1 MMQME
6 WCNQFDSRVRIEA
19 AAQVRGEILQ
29 PAGVISVFTH
39 TTNSSEF
46 NFIALKH
53 YYDFCTNI
61 EASVVLSRTSVH
73 VAGAAGVLVVVGILI
88 DEPLIA
94 SFN

>member
-19 AAQVRGEILQ
+19 AAQAWGEILQ

-61 EASVVLSRTSVH
+61 ETSVVLSRTSVH
-73 VAGAAGVLVVVGILI
+73 FTGAAGVLVVVGILI

>member
-6 WCNQFDSRVRIEA
+6 WCNQFDSHVRIEA
-19 AAQVRGEILQ
+19 AAQARGEILQ
-29 PAGVISVFTH
+29 PAGVISAFTH
-39 TTNSSEF
+39 TSNWSEF
-46 NFIALKH
+46 IFIALKH

-61 EASVVLSRTSVH
+61 ETSVVLSRRSVH
-73 VAGAAGVLVVVGILI
+73 FIGTAEVLVVVGILI